1 MALKELPAPL
11 RPLLAGHYELAAVS
25 EAARRAL
32 QAPVAAAGPLPTL
45 AAPAGEAG
53 APTAAGA
60 AEEAAQLVGPA
71 TGSIPAE
78 QLAAA
83 RSALLSQLELTQEDR
98 NADPALF
105 PPGGACRR
113 HRRACSVAVLDRSRA
128 RRRGFCRACPS
139 GGRQPAAGGPAAGE
153 QLAAQA

>member
-1 MALKELPAPL
+1 MALKELPALL

-32 QAPVAAAGPLPTL
+32 QAPAFAAVPLPTL
-45 AAPAGEAG
+45 AAPDGEAV

-60 AEEAAQLVGPA
+60 AEAAQLVGPT

-78 QLAAA
+78 QLTAA

-98 NADPALF
+98 ISDPAHF
-105 PPGGACRR
+105 PPGGA
-113 HRRACSVAVLDRSRA
+113 
-128 RRRGFCRACPS
+128 
-139 GGRQPAAGGPAAGE
+139 
-153 QLAAQA
+153 